1 MSENYCQNNAK
12 SIHPFDGVNIS
23 ISCPQS
29 LMRIG
34 GPIYLFS
41 PDFKTI
47 FDNTIIPIIN
57 QQFKED
63 LISNFSKFNIKDY
76 PYHYSDYTLN
86 MIEEIKDK
94 EIWRNKVYKIREIKN
109 DSNSFMR
116 SIMFFYL
123 ENIILNKDIDSMKKF
138 MIQFNEIVSIFQSEN
153 NKYNKEKIIH
163 ILYILL
169 DCLNEGNIDKAYNFL
184 LKSFL
189 FISKFDFSLNYFMR
203 KLISDY
209 ISHNQNAYLS
219 EEEPVK
225 IIELIPQKY
234 KINQNGNIQLLDEF
248 LKDLINMEYKI
259 PNNEIYSEIIPY
271 IFHYDLSVII
281 YDKNNKEIN
290 EIKYKYKANNNLILN
305 LIYYE
310 QDNSFGIYY
319 TKEFFEKF
327 KINLEQMN
335 FKLNKMSVIN
345 EINEKFFLGYMNFL
359 INYDKK
365 KFTNGKKENIINS
378 IYNLPYKKG
387 DNNKEILL
395 GDEIKK
401 LGLDIEELFQK
412 NKQKLCFICNQ
423 IIDNNMNIITLPCKC
438 RICSLHC
445 FEKYINEIDYKND
458 KVLYHDEVVIF
469 PMSKCFCG
477 HKYKLKEFEEL
488 KKEIVKFDQGNY
500 ISIIDQTIKNNLIWK
515 CVLCE
520 EIFSNKGEFI
530 ELNLIDQKR
539 HLLCEKCKK
548 KKNINIE
555 NNNSDPVEFYCL
567 FCNSKHYIKPDLNCI
582 II

>member
-76 PYHYSDYTLN
+76 LYLYSDYTLN

-153 NKYNKEKIIH
+153 NKNNKEKIIH

-189 FISKFDFSLNYFMR
+189 FISEFDFSLNYFMR

-209 ISHNQNAYLS
+209 ISHNKNAYLS

-234 KINQNGNIQLLDEF
+234 KTNQNGNIQLLDEF
-248 LKDLINMEYKI
+248 LNDLINMEYKI
-259 PNNEIYSEIIPY
+259 PNNEIYSKIIPY

-281 YDKNNKEIN
+281 YDRNNKKIN
-290 EIKYKYKANNNLILN
+290 EIKYKYKANNNLFLN

-310 QDNSFGIYY
+310 QGNNFGIYY

-335 FKLNKMSVIN
+335 LNETSVIN
-345 EINEKFFLGYMNFL
+345 EINEKIFFGYMTFL
-359 INYDKK
+359 FNYDKK
-365 KFTNGKKENIINS
+365 RFTKSRKGEIINS

-387 DNNKEILL
+387 DNNKDILL

-401 LGLDIEELFQK
+401 LGLDLEELFQK

-445 FEKYINEIDYKND
+445 FEKYINEIDAKND

-500 ISIIDQTIKNNLIWK
+500 ISIIDQTIENNLIWK

-520 EIFSNKGEFI
+520 EIFSYKGEFI

>member
-23 ISCPQS
+23 ISYPQS

-47 FDNTIIPIIN
+47 FDNTIIPIII

-76 PYHYSDYTLN
+76 LDHYSDYTLN

-153 NKYNKEKIIH
+153 NKNNKEKIIH

-189 FISKFDFSLNYFMR
+189 FISGFDFSLNYFMR

-234 KINQNGNIQLLDEF
+234 KINQNGNIQILDEF

-259 PNNEIYSEIIPY
+259 PNNEIYSKIIPN

-310 QDNSFGIYY
+310 QDNNFGIYY

-335 FKLNKMSVIN
+335 FKLNETSVIN
-345 EINEKFFLGYMNFL
+345 EINEKIFFGYMFFLES
-359 INYDKK
+359 YDKK
-365 KFTNGKKENIINS
+365 KFTNGKKERS
-378 IYNLPYKKG
+378 YNQEKFFH
-387 DNNKEILL
+387 
-395 GDEIKK
+395 
-401 LGLDIEELFQK
+401 LF
-412 NKQKLCFICNQ
+412 
-423 IIDNNMNIITLPCKC
+423 
-438 RICSLHC
+438 H
-445 FEKYINEIDYKND
+445 
-458 KVLYHDEVVIF
+458 
-469 PMSKCFCG
+469 
-477 HKYKLKEFEEL
+477 
-488 KKEIVKFDQGNY
+488 
-500 ISIIDQTIKNNLIWK
+500 
-515 CVLCE
+515 
-520 EIFSNKGEFI
+520 
-530 ELNLIDQKR
+530 
-539 HLLCEKCKK
+539 
-548 KKNINIE
+548 
-555 NNNSDPVEFYCL
+555 
-567 FCNSKHYIKPDLNCI
+567 
-582 II
+582 

>member
-1 MSENYCQNNAK
+1 MSENNGQIDNFYNTSK
-12 SIHPFDGVNIS
+12 KDSI

-29 LMRIG
+29 SVSC
-34 GPIYLFS
+34 GPICIFS
-41 PDFKTI
+41 TEFKNI

-57 QQFKED
+57 QQLKED

-76 PYHYSDYTLN
+76 LAHYSDYTLN

-153 NKYNKEKIIH
+153 NKNNKEKIIH

-189 FISKFDFSLNYFMR
+189 FISEFDFSLNYFMR

-209 ISHNQNAYLS
+209 ISDNQNAYLS
-219 EEEPVK
+219 EEELVK

-234 KINQNGNIQLLDEF
+234 KTNQNGNIQLLDEF

-259 PNNEIYSEIIPY
+259 PNNEIYSKIIPN

-281 YDKNNKEIN
+281 YDRNNKEIN
-290 EIKYKYKANNNLILN
+290 EIKYKNKANNNLVLN

-310 QDNSFGIYY
+310 QGNNFGIYY

-327 KINLEQMN
+327 KINLEQ
-335 FKLNKMSVIN
+335 I
-345 EINEKFFLGYMNFL
+345 KF
-359 INYDKK
+359 
-365 KFTNGKKENIINS
+365 
-378 IYNLPYKKG
+378 
-387 DNNKEILL
+387 
-395 GDEIKK
+395 
-401 LGLDIEELFQK
+401 
-412 NKQKLCFICNQ
+412 
-423 IIDNNMNIITLPCKC
+423 
-438 RICSLHC
+438 
-445 FEKYINEIDYKND
+445 
-458 KVLYHDEVVIF
+458 
-469 PMSKCFCG
+469 
-477 HKYKLKEFEEL
+477 
-488 KKEIVKFDQGNY
+488 
-500 ISIIDQTIKNNLIWK
+500 
-515 CVLCE
+515 
-520 EIFSNKGEFI
+520 
-530 ELNLIDQKR
+530 
-539 HLLCEKCKK
+539 
-548 KKNINIE
+548 
-555 NNNSDPVEFYCL
+555 
-567 FCNSKHYIKPDLNCI
+567 
-582 II
+582 

>member
-1 MSENYCQNNAK
+1 MSENNGQIDNFYNTSK
-12 SIHPFDGVNIS
+12 KDSI

-29 LMRIG
+29 YWSC
-34 GPIYLFS
+34 GPICIFS
-41 PDFKTI
+41 PEFKNI

-57 QQFKED
+57 QQLKED

-76 PYHYSDYTLN
+76 LEHYSDYTLN

-123 ENIILNKDIDSMKKF
+123 ENIILNKDIDSMKEF
-138 MIQFNEIVSIFQSEN
+138 MIKFNEINFIFQSEN
-153 NKYNKEKIIH
+153 NKADKEKIIH
-163 ILYILL
+163 ILYIFL

-189 FISKFDFSLNYFMR
+189 FISEFDFSLNYFMR

-234 KINQNGNIQLLDEF
+234 KTNQNGNIQILDEF

-259 PNNEIYSEIIPY
+259 PNNEIYSKIIPN

-281 YDKNNKEIN
+281 YDRNNKEIN
-290 EIKYKYKANNNLILN
+290 EIKYKYKANNNLFLN

-310 QDNSFGIYY
+310 QGKNFGIYY

-335 FKLNKMSVIN
+335 FKLNETSVIN
-345 EINEKFFLGYMNFL
+345 EINEKIFLGYMNFL
-359 INYDKK
+359 VNYD
-365 KFTNGKKENIINS
+365 GKKLKKSRKEKIINS

-387 DNNKEILL
+387 ENNKEILI

-401 LGLDIEELFQK
+401 LGLDIEKLFNK
-412 NKQKLCFICNQ
+412 KKQK
-423 IIDNNMNIITLPCKC
+423 
-438 RICSLHC
+438 
-445 FEKYINEIDYKND
+445 
-458 KVLYHDEVVIF
+458 
-469 PMSKCFCG
+469 
-477 HKYKLKEFEEL
+477 
-488 KKEIVKFDQGNY
+488 
-500 ISIIDQTIKNNLIWK
+500 
-515 CVLCE
+515 
-520 EIFSNKGEFI
+520 
-530 ELNLIDQKR
+530 
-539 HLLCEKCKK
+539 
-548 KKNINIE
+548 
-555 NNNSDPVEFYCL
+555 
-567 FCNSKHYIKPDLNCI
+567 
-582 II
+582 

>member
-1 MSENYCQNNAK
+1 MSECNFQINAT
-12 SIHPFDGVNIS
+12 SIHSSSDVNKSKKDSRISEGSSYHSLIKSDGSFNIV
-23 ISCPQS
+23 
-29 LMRIG
+29 
-34 GPIYLFS
+34 S
-41 PDFKTI
+41 PGFKNI

-57 QQFKED
+57 QQLKGD

-76 PYHYSDYTLN
+76 LDHNSDYTLN

-94 EIWRNKVYKIREIKN
+94 EIWGNKVYKIREIKN

-138 MIQFNEIVSIFQSEN
+138 MIQFNEIDFIFQSEN
-153 NKYNKEKIIH
+153 NKTNKEKIIH
-163 ILYILL
+163 ILDIFL

-189 FISKFDFSLNYFMR
+189 FISEFDFSLNYFMR

-234 KINQNGNIQLLDEF
+234 KNGNIQLLDEF

-259 PNNEIYSEIIPY
+259 PNNEIYSKIIPN

-281 YDKNNKEIN
+281 YDRNNKKIN

-310 QDNSFGIYY
+310 QYNNFGIYY

-345 EINEKFFLGYMNFL
+345 EINEKFFLGFMIKRNSQMV
-359 INYDKK
+359 KK
-365 KFTNGKKENIINS
+365 K
-378 IYNLPYKKG
+378 
-387 DNNKEILL
+387 IL
-395 GDEIKK
+395 
-401 LGLDIEELFQK
+401 
-412 NKQKLCFICNQ
+412 
-423 IIDNNMNIITLPCKC
+423 
-438 RICSLHC
+438 
-445 FEKYINEIDYKND
+445 
-458 KVLYHDEVVIF
+458 
-469 PMSKCFCG
+469 
-477 HKYKLKEFEEL
+477 
-488 KKEIVKFDQGNY
+488 
-500 ISIIDQTIKNNLIWK
+500 
-515 CVLCE
+515 
-520 EIFSNKGEFI
+520 
-530 ELNLIDQKR
+530 
-539 HLLCEKCKK
+539 
-548 KKNINIE
+548 
-555 NNNSDPVEFYCL
+555 
-567 FCNSKHYIKPDLNCI
+567 
-582 II
+582 

>member
-1 MSENYCQNNAK
+1 MSENNGQINTSK
-12 SIHPFDGVNIS
+12 KDSII
-23 ISCPQS
+23 ICPQS
-29 LMRIG
+29 SLISC
-34 GPIYLFS
+34 GPICIFS
-41 PDFKTI
+41 PEFKNI

-76 PYHYSDYTLN
+76 LEHYSDYTLD

-153 NKYNKEKIIH
+153 NKEKIIH

-189 FISKFDFSLNYFMR
+189 FISEFDFSLNYFMR

-209 ISHNQNAYLS
+209 ISHNKNAYLS

-234 KINQNGNIQLLDEF
+234 KTNQNGNIQLLDEF
-248 LKDLINMEYKI
+248 LKDLINMECKI
-259 PNNEIYSEIIPY
+259 PNNEIYSKIIPY

-281 YDKNNKEIN
+281 YDRNNKEIN

-310 QDNSFGIYY
+310 Q
-319 TKEFFEKF
+319 
-327 KINLEQMN
+327 
-335 FKLNKMSVIN
+335 
-345 EINEKFFLGYMNFL
+345 
-359 INYDKK
+359 
-365 KFTNGKKENIINS
+365 
-378 IYNLPYKKG
+378 
-387 DNNKEILL
+387 
-395 GDEIKK
+395 
-401 LGLDIEELFQK
+401 
-412 NKQKLCFICNQ
+412 
-423 IIDNNMNIITLPCKC
+423 
-438 RICSLHC
+438 
-445 FEKYINEIDYKND
+445 
-458 KVLYHDEVVIF
+458 
-469 PMSKCFCG
+469 
-477 HKYKLKEFEEL
+477 
-488 KKEIVKFDQGNY
+488 
-500 ISIIDQTIKNNLIWK
+500 
-515 CVLCE
+515 
-520 EIFSNKGEFI
+520 
-530 ELNLIDQKR
+530 
-539 HLLCEKCKK
+539 
-548 KKNINIE
+548 
-555 NNNSDPVEFYCL
+555 
-567 FCNSKHYIKPDLNCI
+567 
-582 II
+582 

>member
-76 PYHYSDYTLN
+76 LDHYSDYTLN

-138 MIQFNEIVSIFQSEN
+138 MIKFNEIDSIFQSEN
-153 NKYNKEKIIH
+153 NKNNKEKIIH

-189 FISKFDFSLNYFMR
+189 FISEFDFSLNYFMR

-234 KINQNGNIQLLDEF
+234 KTNQNGNIQLLDEF
-248 LKDLINMEYKI
+248 LNDLINMEYKI
-259 PNNEIYSEIIPY
+259 PNNEIYSKIIPN

-281 YDKNNKEIN
+281 YDRNNKKIN
-290 EIKYKYKANNNLILN
+290 EIKYKYKANNNLFLN

-310 QDNSFGIYY
+310 QGKNFGIYY

-335 FKLNKMSVIN
+335 LNETRVIN
-345 EINEKFFLGYMNFL
+345 EINEKIFFGYMTFL
-359 INYDKK
+359 FNYDKK
-365 KFTNGKKENIINS
+365 RFTKSRKGEIINS

-387 DNNKEILL
+387 DNNKDILL

-401 LGLDIEELFQK
+401 LGLDLEELFQK

-458 KVLYHDEVVIF
+458 KFLYHDEIVII

-500 ISIIDQTIKNNLIWK
+500 ISIIDQTIENNLIWK

-555 NNNSDPVEFYCL
+555 NNNNDPVKFYCP
-567 FCNSKHYIKPDLNCI
+567 FCDSKHYIKPDSNCI

>member
-1 MSENYCQNNAK
+1 MSENNGQINTSK
-12 SIHPFDGVNIS
+12 KDSI

-29 LMRIG
+29 SVISC
-34 GPIYLFS
+34 GPICIFS
-41 PDFKTI
+41 PEFKNI

-57 QQFKED
+57 QQLKED
-63 LISNFSKFNIKDY
+63 LISIFSIFNIKDY
-76 PYHYSDYTLN
+76 LEHYSDYTLN

-138 MIQFNEIVSIFQSEN
+138 MIKFNEIDSIFQSEN
-153 NKYNKEKIIH
+153 NKNNKEKIIH

-189 FISKFDFSLNYFMR
+189 FISEFDFSLNYFMR

-259 PNNEIYSEIIPY
+259 PNNEIYSKIIPN

-281 YDKNNKEIN
+281 YDRNDKKIN
-290 EIKYKYKANNNLILN
+290 EIKYKYKANNNLIIN

-335 FKLNKMSVIN
+335 LNETSVIN
-345 EINEKFFLGYMNFL
+345 EINEKIFFGYMFFLES
-359 INYDKK
+359 YDKK
-365 KFTNGKKENIINS
+365 RFTKSRKGEIINS

-387 DNNKEILL
+387 DNNKDILL

-401 LGLDIEELFQK
+401 LGLDLEELFQK

-458 KVLYHDEVVIF
+458 KVLYHDAEVII

-500 ISIIDQTIKNNLIWK
+500 ISIIDQTIENNLIWK

-555 NNNSDPVEFYCL
+555 NNNNDPVEFYCL
-567 FCNSKHYIKPDLNCI
+567 FCDSKHYIKPDLNCI

>member
-57 QQFKED
+57 QQLKGD

-76 PYHYSDYTLN
+76 LDQ
-86 MIEEIKDK
+86 
-94 EIWRNKVYKIREIKN
+94 IWRNKVYKIREIKN

-123 ENIILNKDIDSMKKF
+123 ENSILNKDIDSMKKF
-138 MIQFNEIVSIFQSEN
+138 MIKFNEIDSIFQSEN
-153 NKYNKEKIIH
+153 NKNNKEKIIH

-189 FISKFDFSLNYFMR
+189 FISGFDFSLNYFMR

-234 KINQNGNIQLLDEF
+234 KTNQNGNIQILDEF

-259 PNNEIYSEIIPY
+259 PNNEIYSKIIPN

-281 YDKNNKEIN
+281 YDRNNKKIN

-305 LIYYE
+305 LIYYVKR
-310 QDNSFGIYY
+310 NSPKVE
-319 TKEFFEKF
+319 KE
-327 KINLEQMN
+327 
-335 FKLNKMSVIN
+335 KL
-345 EINEKFFLGYMNFL
+345 
-359 INYDKK
+359 
-365 KFTNGKKENIINS
+365 
-378 IYNLPYKKG
+378 
-387 DNNKEILL
+387 
-395 GDEIKK
+395 
-401 LGLDIEELFQK
+401 
-412 NKQKLCFICNQ
+412 
-423 IIDNNMNIITLPCKC
+423 
-438 RICSLHC
+438 
-445 FEKYINEIDYKND
+445 
-458 KVLYHDEVVIF
+458 
-469 PMSKCFCG
+469 
-477 HKYKLKEFEEL
+477 
-488 KKEIVKFDQGNY
+488 
-500 ISIIDQTIKNNLIWK
+500 
-515 CVLCE
+515 
-520 EIFSNKGEFI
+520 
-530 ELNLIDQKR
+530 
-539 HLLCEKCKK
+539 
-548 KKNINIE
+548 
-555 NNNSDPVEFYCL
+555 
-567 FCNSKHYIKPDLNCI
+567 
-582 II
+582 